1 MSEERT
7 ARIGKS
13 GAAIFLTSEELQ
25 ALDIEPGESQL
36 TYQIEKGELQLSGG
50 EEDA

>member
-7 ARIGKS
+7 ARIGQS

-25 ALDIEPGESQL
+25 ALGVEPEESQL
-36 TYQIEKGELQLSGG
+36 TYLINKGELRLSGG
-50 EEDA
+50 EQDA

>member
-25 ALDIEPGESQL
+25 ALGIDTEESQL
-36 TYQIEKGELQLSGG
+36 TYQIEKGELRLTGG
-50 EEDA
+50 DRQ